1 METTSNTT
9 KNIKRVKKSITEIEY
24 KKLMAFTRGNEDIKP
39 FNQKRF
45 LKIFTLL
52 Y

>member
-1 METTSNTT
+1 MEASSNTSS

-24 KKLMAFTRGNEDIKP
+24 KKLMSFTRGNEDIKP

-45 LKIFTLL
+45 LKIFSL
-52 Y
+52 